1 MDFLVYVIE
10 ALLVATFILVAIT
23 GVLIAWIVLM
33 LEIRFVFGGSSD
45 ADW

>member
-10 ALLVATFILVAIT
+10 GLVVATFILVAIT

-33 LEIRFVFGGSSD
+33 LEIRFVFGGASD